1 MEGAKGKLALLFPGQ
16 GSQFVGMGADL
27 YKAFAEARAVYECA
41 DELLGFGLSKLCF
54 EGPEEQLNDTANT
67 QPAIYVTTWALWQ
80 ALAPRLEAV
89 KARVAFAAGHSLGEF
104 CALAV
109 TSALEFSEGLR
120 LVRVRGEAMRDAGA
134 AKPGGMAAIIGL
146 DDQVVAEIVAAA
158 NGDCQGVWVAN
169 YNSPGQVVIAGE
181 REALERALNLAR
193 ERGAK
198 RAVAL
203 AVSVASHT
211 PLMAAAGERLARALE
226 ATRVERPWVPV
237 VSNASACPLAEPEE
251 IKTALLRQLTSP
263 VRWVESVQA
272 MIQGGATTMLEVGP
286 RSVLAG
292 LIKRISAETTLQA
305 VTDVP
310 SLEALRW
317 EGVSP

>member
-1 MEGAKGKLALLFPGQ
+1 MEGPNGKLALLFPGQ

-27 YKAFAEARAVYECA
+27 HKAFAEARAVYECA
-41 DELLGFGLSKLCF
+41 DDLLGFGLSKLCF

-80 ALAPRLEAV
+80 VLAPRLEGS
-89 KARVAFAAGHSLGEF
+89 KSRIAFAAGHSLGEF

-109 TSALEFSEGLR
+109 AGALEFSEGLR

-134 AKPGGMAAIIGL
+134 ESPGGMAAIIGL
-146 DDQVVAEIVAAA
+146 DDRVVAEIVAAT
-158 NGDCQGVWVAN
+158 NGEGRRVWVAN

-181 REALERALNLAR
+181 HGALEQALSLAK

-211 PLMAAAGERLARALE
+211 PLMAAAGQRLAGALE
-226 ATRVERPWVPV
+226 ATRIKHPCVPV
-237 VSNASACPLAEPEE
+237 VSNANARPLTEPVE
-251 IKTALLRQLTSP
+251 IKDALLRQLTSP

-272 MIQGGATTMLEVGP
+272 MIREGIMTMLEVGP

-292 LIKRISAETTLQA
+292 LVKRISVEIRLQA
-305 VTDVP
+305 VTDMA
-310 SLEALRW
+310 SLGALRW
-317 EGVSP
+317 DGVSA